1 MFPRHLD
8 TLLAIVD
15 EGSFDAAAASLGVSA
30 SAVSQRVKTLE
41 AEIGRIVL
49 RRTTP
54 VSVTPAGE
62 VLVQTARRMQLLEAE
77 ATMQL
82 GSALSA
88 VPLSVVV
95 NADSLGTWFRPVYA
109 MSQEFMGPGLR
120 LRLEDERHS
129 LRLLQ
134 RGDCMG
140 AVTTEETPVT
150 GCQSEFLGYHRYLAV
165 AAPSLAAQLQ
175 DGAYG
180 WGNLPYVRFNKKDT
194 LEVEYLR
201 RHRGEVQISPNR
213 RETHVPYFDGINDAV
228 AAGLGWAVV
237 PESACRPHI
246 ERGEFVVLDSR
257 LPTTKSQP
265 NWLDVPL
272 YWQRW
277 KVESE
282 LLEKLTDAI
291 HAAAA
296 QNLHG

>member
-15 EGSFDAAAASLGVSA
+15 EGSFDAAAASLGISA

-41 AEIGRIVL
+41 REIGRVLL
-49 RRTTP
+49 RRTSP

-62 VLVQTARRMQLLEAE
+62 ILVQTARRMQLLESE
-77 ATMQL
+77 AAHHL
-82 GSALSA
+82 GSALAA
-88 VPLSVVV
+88 VPLSIVV
-95 NADSLGTWFRPVYA
+95 NADSLATWFRPVYDSA
-109 MSQEFMGPGLR
+109 SEFIGAGFR
-120 LRLEDERHS
+120 IRVEDEGYS

-140 AVTTEETPVT
+140 AVTTEAEPVT
-150 GCQSEFLGYHRYLAV
+150 GCQAEFLGYHRYLPV
-165 AAPSLAAQLQ
+165 AAPELAATLEA
-175 DGAYG
+175 GEYEWA
-180 WGNLPYVRFNKKDT
+180 NFPYVRFSKKDT
-194 LEVEYLR
+194 LELAYLAQF
-201 RHRGEVQISPNR
+201 HGDMQAATNR
-213 RETHVPYFDGINDAV
+213 RETHVPSFDGINDAI
-228 AAGLGWAVV
+228 AAGLGWGMV
-237 PESACRPHI
+237 PEEACKP
-246 ERGEFVVLDSR
+246 FLDSGRFVLLDGR
-257 LPTTKSQP
+257 LSTSRDAP

-296 QNLHG
+296 QNLRD

>member
-1 MFPRHLD
+1 MLPRHMD

-15 EGSFDAAAASLGVSA
+15 EGSFEAAAATLGVSA
-30 SAVSQRVKTLE
+30 SAISQRMKTLE
-41 AEIGRIVL
+41 AAVGRVLL
-49 RRTTP
+49 RRTVP

-77 ATMQL
+77 ADSL
-82 GSALSA
+82 LSGSLAT
-88 VPLSVVV
+88 VPLSIVI
-95 NADSLGTWFRPVYA
+95 NADSLATWFRPVFA
-109 MSQEFMGPGLR
+109 SAQEFMGPGLR
-120 LRLEDERHS
+120 LRIEDERHS

-140 AVTTEETPVT
+140 AVTTEEQPVT
-150 GCQSEFLGYHRYLAV
+150 GCHSEFLGYQRYLAV
-165 AAPSLAAQLQ
+165 ASPTVAALIE
-175 DGAYG
+175 DGTFG
-180 WGNLPYVRFNKKDT
+180 WSNLPYVRYNKKDS

-201 RHRGEVQISPNR
+201 QHQGDIRVASER

-228 AAGLGWAVV
+228 AAGLGWAMV
-237 PESACRPHI
+237 PEKAATPYINS
-246 ERGEFVVLDSR
+246 GQFVVLDGR
-257 LPTTKSQP
+257 LPTTKNHP

-296 QNLHG
+296 RTLLS

>member
-30 SAVSQRVKTLE
+30 SAISQRVKSLE
-41 AEIGRIVL
+41 AEVGRVLL
-49 RRTTP
+49 RRTVP
-54 VSVTPAGE
+54 VSVTAAGE

-77 ATMQL
+77 AASHL
-82 GSALSA
+82 SGALAA
-88 VPLSVVV
+88 VPLSVVI
-95 NADSLGTWFRPVYA
+95 NADSLATWFRPVYGLA
-109 MSQEFMGPGLR
+109 QEFMGPGLR
-120 LRLEDERHS
+120 LRIEDERHS

-165 AAPSLAAQLQ
+165 AAPSLAAQLE
-175 DGAYG
+175 DGTYG
-180 WGNLPYVRFNKKDT
+180 WEDLPYARFNKKDT
-194 LEVEYLR
+194 LEIEYLTQHQGNYR
-201 RHRGEVQISPNR
+201 AAPNR
-213 RETHVPYFDGINDAV
+213 RETHVPYFEGLNDAV

-237 PESACRPHI
+237 PEDACKPFI
-246 ERGEFVVLDSR
+246 ERGEFVVLDGR
-257 LPTTKSQP
+257 LSTTQNQP

-296 QNLHG
+296 HNLHS